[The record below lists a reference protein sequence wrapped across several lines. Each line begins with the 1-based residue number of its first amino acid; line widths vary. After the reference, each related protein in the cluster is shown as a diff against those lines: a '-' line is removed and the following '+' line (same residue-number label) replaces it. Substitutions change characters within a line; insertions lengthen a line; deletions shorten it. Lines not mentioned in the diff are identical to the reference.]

1 MSELAFLFSAGLG
14 GERDDRKATEL
25 FRQAASLDD
34 DYAEFSMGLRCFW
47 GSNTKQDYGQ
57 AFKYFQASAKH
68 KRGDAECLLSHLYE
82 EGLGVAKNPE
92 LAKHFRDLAKQHG
105 CTTGEY
111 QIGRTY
117 LQGRGTPQN
126 FVKAYYWLRKA
137 ADEGHEHAMN
147 DIGMMYANGNGVT
160 RDDKKALEWYL
171 KAEKKGCPYAKF
183 NLAERYRT
191 GKGMPKNLTKAR
203 ALYKESAQLGSQE
216 AAEMLKR
223 LESH

>member
-1 MSELAFLFSAGLG
+1 
-14 GERDDRKATEL
+14 
-25 FRQAASLDD
+25 
-34 DYAEFSMGLRCFW
+34 
-47 GSNTKQDYGQ
+47 
-57 AFKYFQASAKH
+57 
-68 KRGDAECLLSHLYE
+68 
-82 EGLGVAKNPE
+82 
-92 LAKHFRDLAKQHG
+92 
-105 CTTGEY
+105 
-111 QIGRTY
+111 
-117 LQGRGTPQN
+117 
-126 FVKAYYWLRKA
+126 
-137 ADEGHEHAMN
+137 MN
-147 DIGMMYANGNGVT
+147 DVGMMFANGNGVK